1 MATNKRL
8 CLFVILSLCQFT
20 YAEQWVTQF
29 GITWT
34 FDRDYTVGQFANG
47 DYWVVGP
54 VTIIGINP
62 PSIETHGRIMNGSMV
77 NPSPKMGRV
86 QGYDNAMYAQYIRPG
101 DYDPSLNVARPNGLD
116 LSESNPLILQA
127 HSSLVSTISLQ
138 EPGHRPQSQTA
149 AILTVLDIPV
159 TESSLRPPY
168 CGSDKTVRFNKDQ
181 LNYSLLVSLKP
192 VSDAPSLIT
201 VGGYFERPWLGHI
214 PGWLGYYQHPL
225 DNMPWYGR
233 EMATQVGEGALMLH
247 LNFTRRQKETLLI
260 RYVQLGID
268 FYGIVQDGGSSN
280 WVNNGGIASGRK
292 WPILFAG
299 LVLNDPNMTNIGQ
312 GSGDYLYS
320 DGHGPGNEPADY
332 IHFGEDDQTFY
343 VAQADVDIT
352 HSPQW
357 KPDPRDTQRIPYN
370 CEDIGL
376 VEWGIRHATAPEDSN
391 KYWGTAYRLG
401 TTANSWAGFALAA
414 HIMQECASAK
424 TLWNHDAVFDYMDR
438 YMQAQRAVVGTDIDS
453 QRQWSDFLGTMWDTY
468 RAQYGSVW
476 SMSPSLNVKAVGGT
490 VTRNPDK
497 ATYDLGEKVVLSVVA
512 DPDHEFVAWSGDL
525 VGSENPVT
533 VIMHADRLIKAEFRP
548 INRKPVSKE

>member
-1 MATNKRL
+1 MATKNRF

-54 VTIIGINP
+54 VTIIGIDP
-62 PSIETHGRIMNGSMV
+62 PSIETDGRIMNGSMV
-77 NPSPKMGRV
+77 NPSPKIGRA
-86 QGYDNAMYAQYIRPG
+86 QGYDSTMYAQYVRPG

-149 AILTVLDIPV
+149 AILTVLDIPAP
-159 TESSLRPPY
+159 EGSMRPAY
-168 CGSDKTVRFNKDQ
+168 CGSDKTVRFNKGQ
-181 LNYSLLVSLKP
+181 LDYSLLASLRP
-192 VSDAPSLIT
+192 IPGSPSLRT
-201 VGGYFERPWLGHI
+201 VERYFERPWLGHI
-214 PGWLGYYQHPL
+214 PGWVGYYQHPL

-233 EMATQVGEGALMLH
+233 EMGTQVGEGALMLH
-247 LNFTRRQKETLLI
+247 LNFQTSQKETLLI

-268 FYGIVQDGGSSN
+268 LYGILQDGGSSN

-299 LVLNDPNMTNIGQ
+299 LVLNDPNMTSIGQ
-312 GSGDYLYS
+312 RSGDYLYS
-320 DGHGPGNEPADY
+320 GGHGPGNEPADY

-352 HSPQW
+352 HSAQW

-391 KYWGTAYRLG
+391 KYWDTAYRLG
-401 TTANSWAGFALAA
+401 TTANSWAGFVLAV

-424 TLWNHDAVFDYMDR
+424 ALWNHDALFDYMDR

-476 SMSPSLNVKAVGGT
+476 TMSPSLNIKAVGGT
-490 VTRNPDK
+490 VTRNPDEV
-497 ATYDLGEKVVLSVVA
+497 TYVLGERVVLSVVA
-512 DPDHEFVAWSGDL
+512 DSSHEFVAWSGDL

-548 INRKPVSKE
+548 INGKPVSKE